1 MAATWALVNESFMIL
16 SAIAVGFG
24 WYHIRHNHRETH
36 RKFMLT
42 GVYLG
47 GAFFVSYVLSTLFV
61 GDTFFGGPKKYNAPY
76 QIFLQVHVLLA
87 TAAAIAGVIT
97 LRYAL
102 RERFGKHKKI
112 APWTA
117 SMWFISAI
125 TGFGVFLML
134 FVIFP
139 PGPTTP
145 NLVKILFN

>member
-1 MAATWALVNESFMIL
+1 MAATWAGINEAFMIL
-16 SAIAVGFG
+16 SAISVGFG
-24 WYHIRHNHRETH
+24 WYHIRLNHRETH

-42 GVYLG
+42 AVYLG
-47 GAFFVSYVLSTLFV
+47 AAFFVSYLLSTVFV
-61 GDTFFGGPKKYNAPY
+61 GDAYFGGPKTYNLPY

-87 TAAAIAGVIT
+87 TAAAVAGIIT

-117 SMWFISAI
+117 IMWFIAAV
-125 TGFGVFLML
+125 TGLGVFLML

-145 NLVKILFN
+145 NLVKILFH